1 VGGNRATAA
10 LGMFNVYFTKCNN
23 RAGKRKCKRKLR
35 GKEAKTMINKTA
47 FGQPKKKTRT
57 SPSPLIERSLR
68 AHLSG

>member
-23 RAGKRKCKRKLR
+23 SAGKRKCKRKLR

-47 FGQPKKKTRT
+47 FGQPKKKNQNLTQ
-57 SPSPLIERSLR
+57 PIN
-68 AHLSG
+68 